1 MQITGFYAALCA
13 VLLIFLS
20 LRVVRLRRSLQVG
33 IGSSGQEP
41 LARAIRAQANLTEYV
56 PLALILLAALELQG
70 VATVWIHGAGQALI
84 IARLFHAHGLS
95 SSAGRSLGRTVGTAL
110 TWAVMITLA
119 LANIALMVMPTIE

>member
-1 MQITGFYAALCA
+1 MPITGFYAALCA
-13 VLLIFLS
+13 LLLIFLS

-56 PLALILLAALELQG
+56 PLALILLAAAELQG
-70 VATVWIHGAGQALI
+70 VATIWIHGAGQALVV
-84 IARLFHAHGLS
+84 ARLFHAHGLS

-110 TWAVMITLA
+110 TWTVMIVLA
-119 LANIALMVMPTIE
+119 LANITLLMLPA